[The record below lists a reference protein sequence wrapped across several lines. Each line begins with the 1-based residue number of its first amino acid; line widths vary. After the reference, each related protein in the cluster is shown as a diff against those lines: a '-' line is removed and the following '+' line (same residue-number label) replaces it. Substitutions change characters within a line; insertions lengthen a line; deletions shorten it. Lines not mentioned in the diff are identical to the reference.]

1 MDIKLYKLADIL
13 INRAIELNE
22 EAKEKAPKNF
32 SEELEMFMKL
42 SKAET
47 LSEISLAIQE
57 ILRSEMGMK

>member
-32 SEELEMFMKL
+32 SEELEILMKL
-42 SKAET
+42 NKVET
-47 LSEISLAIQE
+47 LSEISLAIQK
-57 ILRSEMGMK
+57 ILRSDKEKV